1 MTAVSLPAPTALA
14 SEAPTVVIRSGALLH
29 RVRAA
34 AVAVWRLAPGRYLAI
49 PDGDDVV
56 VLPLG
61 RLTRIG
67 RRTGSDIVLD
77 DTTVSRRHALVLE
90 REGAPVIADD
100 RSLNGVFVNG
110 RRVQEAPLH
119 HGDEVRIG
127 DRLMRYR
134 RDSRDESVER
144 RPARAV
150 PLAQPAVVGRIG
162 RDRVLREQADARRAL
177 VARDRVGEHR
187 ALLDPLAL
195 RREGPAVAALDAVEP
210 DAALGRVHERAAVGG
225 AAPAPAAGE
234 PCAHRAHAVAAELGV
249 VVVVERPD
257 PALAALEAAPVE
269 RVEQRG
275 GEGALAR

>member
-1 MTAVSLPAPTALA
+1 MTALSLPAPNSLA

-77 DTTVSRRHALVLE
+77 DMTVSRRHALVLE

-127 DRLMRYR
+127 DRLMRYVEIHPTKASNAGR
-134 RDSRDESVER
+134 LAPSRSR
-144 RPARAV
+144 SP
-150 PLAQPAVVGRIG
+150 QS
-162 RDRVLREQADARRAL
+162 
-177 VARDRVGEHR
+177 
-187 ALLDPLAL
+187 
-195 RREGPAVAALDAVEP
+195 
-210 DAALGRVHERAAVGG
+210 
-225 AAPAPAAGE
+225 
-234 PCAHRAHAVAAELGV
+234 
-249 VVVVERPD
+249 
-257 PALAALEAAPVE
+257 
-269 RVEQRG
+269 
-275 GEGALAR
+275 